1 MLFKNVND
9 CFVFF
14 AQNVKL
20 VNEQTSSVTS
30 IFAAFKP
37 ASVLKDTLAEA
48 QRLVGLQSAVMR
60 KICPAVASAPAWQKR
75 VGPWSTY
82 LLMEKSGQE

>member
-9 CFVFF
+9 FAFL

-20 VNEQTSSVTS
+20 VNERTSSVTS

-48 QRLVGLQSAVMR
+48 QRLVGLPHGR
-60 KICPAVASAPAWQKR
+60 NEWDP
-75 VGPWSTY
+75 GPHIY
-82 LLMEKSGQE
+82 